1 MFITKFPNRG
11 LMTGPGNAFPNFAL
25 RAHRCTRL
33 RPVQGGNVRRLI
45 TLALGSTAV
54 VAIAC
59 GKSKAP
65 TSSDMSADLKRDL
78 QLASQVQ
85 NIQISPDE
93 LSPQSKKELA
103 MRPKAAPHGPKV
115 VRTKNPTVKASPKPV
130 QVAEIPTQ
138 VPQVQVMAAN
148 PAPSETPSPDAPPM
162 ARPAPVPAQTYP
174 SAGQI
179 PANAGAGSVIG
190 AIFGAVIRGGA
201 VGDDDHCDP
210 RGGRRGH
217 PIGGGSI
224 YGRPGSYPMPG
235 GIGRSGFPI
244 TPLSRHR

>member
-11 LMTGPGNAFPNFAL
+11 LTTGPGNAFSSSAS
-25 RAHRCTRL
+25 RAHRCTRF

-59 GKSKAP
+59 GKSKTP
-65 TSSDMSADLKRDL
+65 TSADMSADLKRDL

-103 MRPKAAPHGPKV
+103 VRPKAAPQGPKV

-130 QVAEIPTQ
+130 QVAEIPTE
-138 VPQVQVMAAN
+138 VPQVQVMAAA

-162 ARPAPVPAQTYP
+162 ARPAPVPAQNYP
-174 SAGQI
+174 STGQI

-190 AIFGAVIRGGA
+190 AIFGAVIRGGG

-210 RGGRRGH
+210 RGGARRGH
-217 PIGGGSI
+217 PIGGGQV
-224 YGRPGSYPMPG
+224 YGIPPRYPLPG
-235 GIGRSGFPI
+235 GRFPI
-244 TPLSRHR
+244 TPINRPR

>member
-1 MFITKFPNRG
+1 M
-11 LMTGPGNAFPNFAL
+11 
-25 RAHRCTRL
+25 
-33 RPVQGGNVRRLI
+33 RRLM

-59 GKSKAP
+59 GKGKTP

-78 QLASQVQ
+78 QLASQTQ

-103 MRPKAAPHGPKV
+103 VRPKAAPQGPKV
-115 VRTKNPTVKASPKPV
+115 VRTKHPTVKASPKPV
-130 QVAEIPTQ
+130 EVAEIPTE
-138 VPQVQVMAAN
+138 VPQVQVMAAA
-148 PAPSETPSPDAPPM
+148 PAPSETPTPDAPPM

-179 PANAGAGSVIG
+179 PSNAGAGSVIG
-190 AIFGAVIRGGA
+190 AIFGAVIRGGV

-210 RGGRRGH
+210 RTTRRGH
-217 PIGGGSI
+217 PIGGGQI
-224 YGRPGSYPMPG
+224 YGRPTGGYPIPG
-235 GIGRSGFPI
+235 GMGGSRFPI
-244 TPLSRHR
+244 TPMSPRR

>member
-1 MFITKFPNRG
+1 MFISKFPNRG
-11 LMTGPGNAFPNFAL
+11 LMTGPGNAFPNIAS
-25 RAHRCTRL
+25 RAHRCMRL
-33 RPVQGGNVRRLI
+33 RPVQGGNVRRFI
-45 TLALGSTAV
+45 KLALGSTAV

-78 QLASQVQ
+78 QLASQTQ

-103 MRPKAAPHGPKV
+103 MRPKAAPQGPKV

-138 VPQVQVMAAN
+138 VPQVQVMAAS

-162 ARPAPVPAQTYP
+162 ARPAPVPTQQYP

-190 AIFGAVIRGGA
+190 AIFGAVIRGGV

-210 RGGRRGH
+210 RGGRGH
-217 PIGGGSI
+217 PIGGGQI
-224 YGRPGSYPMPG
+224 YGRPTGGYPIPRGMGGS
-235 GIGRSGFPI
+235 RFPL
-244 TPLSRHR
+244 TPLRGR

>member
-1 MFITKFPNRG
+1 MRRFIK
-11 LMTGPGNAFPNFAL
+11 
-25 RAHRCTRL
+25 
-33 RPVQGGNVRRLI
+33 
-45 TLALGSTAV
+45 LALGSTAV

-78 QLASQVQ
+78 QLASQTQ

-103 MRPKAAPHGPKV
+103 VRPKAAPQGPKV

-138 VPQVQVMAAN
+138 VPQVQVMAAS

-162 ARPAPVPAQTYP
+162 ARPAPVPTQQYP

-190 AIFGAVIRGGA
+190 AIFGAVIRGGV

-210 RGGRRGH
+210 RGGARRGH
-217 PIGGGSI
+217 PIGGMGGV
-224 YGRPGSYPMPG
+224 YTRPGGYPIPG
-235 GIGRSGFPI
+235 GMGGSRFPI
-244 TPLSRHR
+244 TPMNRPR